1 MTAQE
6 ILDKIDADISRTAK
20 AEGGKKRQIDVNR
33 DRIAALLRQRETWE
47 QPNEVY
53 ADAEWEICIVWR
65 SRYGRV
71 ELGSEPDG
79 RIGYYV
85 KQTFSSRNEE
95 GFFES
100 GTKEELMRVMSW
112 LDKYPEG
119 I

>member
-1 MTAQE
+1 MTGQE

-20 AEGGKKRQIDVNR
+20 IEGRKTQQIDVNR
-33 DRIAALLRQRETWE
+33 DRIAALLGQREKWE
-47 QPNEVY
+47 RPDEVY
-53 ADAEWEICIVWR
+53 ADSEWEICIIWR

-100 GTKEELMRVMSW
+100 GTKEELMRVMS
-112 LDKYPEG
+112 
-119 I
+119 